1 MKSSK
6 CHPSAPVV
14 LAIAAHPDDIEFVMA
29 GTLALLKEFGCETH
43 YLTVANGGCGSVQ
56 HDARTL
62 IRMRTD
68 EARRAAQI
76 LGATF
81 HPSLTNDLEVFY
93 DLKTLRRV
101 AAVIREVKPAIVL
114 TPSPHDY
121 MEDHTNT
128 CRLAV
133 TAAFAR
139 GMPNFKTIPARPVF
153 QNDVTVYHSMP
164 FGFCDGLRR
173 EIIPGAYV
181 NTTSVHKTKLAALAE
196 HRSQQ
201 DWLDASQGMNSYLAA
216 MEKMSREM
224 GRRSRRFQHA
234 EGWRRHLHRG
244 FSAQPIDPLAKL
256 LGKNYLINKK
266 YETELGK
273 QFYAA

>member
-1 MKSSK
+1 
-6 CHPSAPVV
+6 VV
-14 LAIAAHPDDIEFVMA
+14 LAIAAHPDDIELAMA
-29 GTLALLKEFGCETH
+29 GTLLLLKAAGCETH
-43 YLTVANGGCGSVQ
+43 YLNVANGSCGSVQ

-62 IRMRTD
+62 IRLRAA
-68 EARRAAQI
+68 EARSAAQI

-81 HPSLTNDLEVFY
+81 HPSLTNDLEIFY

-101 AAVIREVKPAIVL
+101 AAVIREVKPAVVL
-114 TPSPHDY
+114 THSPQDY
-121 MEDHTNT
+121 MEDHSNT

-133 TAAFAR
+133 TAAFAH
-139 GMPNFKTIPARPVF
+139 GMPNFKTTPARPIF
-153 QNDVTVYHSMP
+153 QNDVTVYHCMP
-164 FGFCDGLRR
+164 HGFCDGLRR

-181 NTTSVHKTKLAALAE
+181 NTTSVQKTKLAALAE

-201 DWLDASQGMNSYLAA
+201 NWLDASQGMNSYLAA

-234 EGWRRHLHRG
+234 EGWRRHLHWG
-244 FSAQPIDPLAKL
+244 LSAQPVDPLADL